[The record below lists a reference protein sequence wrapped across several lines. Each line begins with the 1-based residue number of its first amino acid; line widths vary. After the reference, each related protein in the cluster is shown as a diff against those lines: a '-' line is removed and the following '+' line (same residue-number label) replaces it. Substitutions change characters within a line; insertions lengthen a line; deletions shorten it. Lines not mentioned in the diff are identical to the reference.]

1 MSASGYIY
9 PQLPTNSSYDNRS
22 SSKAEKESEK
32 NNLTN
37 LLLGKQM
44 NIDGIFKRMVKVNN
58 MERYDNDRITLAAGY
73 KKADEAGYLPYRRND
88 QRFNQMDQLSINNL
102 SGKHMTY
109 TEIMIALGK
118 GTKVDTAEYLEDLRN
133 GKKKSERK
141 RNTNNSLTSFR
152 SQLQQAQQQRENQAQ

>member
-9 PQLPTNSSYDNRS
+9 PQLAANGSSYENRS

-32 NNLTN
+32 NNLAN

-58 MERYDNDRITLAAGY
+58 MERYDNDRITLQAGY

-88 QRFNQMDQLSINNL
+88 QRFNQLD
-102 SGKHMTY
+102 
-109 TEIMIALGK
+109 
-118 GTKVDTAEYLEDLRN
+118 
-133 GKKKSERK
+133 
-141 RNTNNSLTSFR
+141 
-152 SQLQQAQQQRENQAQ
+152 